1 MSLGSSGATDGTDPM
16 SQALNDLS
24 RRTGTLFV
32 VAAGNEGE
40 QVPARSARPGPRTPH
55 SPSGPST
62 GTIPS
67 PRSPAAARASVTTR

>member
-1 MSLGSSGATDGTDPM
+1 M

-40 QVPARSARPGPRTPH
+40 QGPRTVGSPGPRTPH

-62 GTIPS
+62 GTIHS
-67 PRSPAAARASVTTR
+67 PCSPAAACASVTTR